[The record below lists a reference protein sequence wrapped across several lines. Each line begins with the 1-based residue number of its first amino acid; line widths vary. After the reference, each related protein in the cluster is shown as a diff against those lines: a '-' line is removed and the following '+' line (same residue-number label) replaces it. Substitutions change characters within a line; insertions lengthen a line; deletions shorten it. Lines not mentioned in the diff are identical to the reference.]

1 MFPCCCTIPSY
12 YYKHLQLCTDFQL
25 TTKTEKGTQISL
37 RSLLLG
43 KAQIRFYQV
52 QCCWIPPSEFLLP
65 IFSNYA
71 SAHQV
76 QKCHVRLKSQ
86 NIWQK
91 NFVVIKTRRETQW
104 ISPKMKD
111 KGKWIFPSVDLSVI
125 AIEWV
130 THTLGSHS
138 MVGHHIFGVPSNI
151 CPHFESP
158 SLFATVGLTSGVFEW
173 TLVTEL
179 QLVLLP
185 CGQQAII
192 LVQNRRILHSGLD
205 FPGGKKLK

>member
-1 MFPCCCTIPSY
+1 
-12 YYKHLQLCTDFQL
+12 
-25 TTKTEKGTQISL
+25 
-37 RSLLLG
+37 
-43 KAQIRFYQV
+43 
-52 QCCWIPPSEFLLP
+52 
-65 IFSNYA
+65 
-71 SAHQV
+71 
-76 QKCHVRLKSQ
+76 
-86 NIWQK
+86 
-91 NFVVIKTRRETQW
+91 
-104 ISPKMKD
+104 MKD

-138 MVGHHIFGVPSNI
+138 MVGHHIFGAPSNI

-158 SLFATVGLTSGVFEW
+158 SLFVTVGLTSCVFEW

-192 LVQNRRILHSGLD
+192 LVQDRRILHSGLD